1 MTTRVTL
8 FGVGR
13 VARDVTRLLRARPDF
28 SIVAAWSRN
37 SSLIGR
43 DLGEVAGGAPLGVAI
58 VNGREQALAVAAD
71 IVVIATT
78 SFLRDVAP
86 DIRAAV
92 EHERNVICT
101 AEEMAYPWLIDE
113 TIAQELDQLARQH
126 GVSVL
131 GGGVNPGFLSDALVL
146 TAASAAWDIDHIVFR
161 RAVNLSRFSATI
173 LRRLGIGF
181 SAEEFTAGTSG
192 GTIYGHIG
200 FPQSMHLVA
209 HALGERIEKIT
220 KRFEPILAERDY
232 QLDHVN
238 VRRGLTAGFRQFS
251 TAFVDGRPWF
261 DAEFLGHV
269 EPEALGA
276 TLEDSVDIEGAVPV
290 HLSIK
295 PGLKAQS
302 ASAALIANSLSRVV
316 EAPPG
321 LLTVADL
328 RPARPSRTVKSAL
341 ASAS

>member
-37 SSLIGR
+37 TGLIDK
-43 DLGEVAGGAPLGVAI
+43 DLGEVAGGTPLGVTI
-58 VNGREQALAVAAD
+58 VNNRAQALSVPAD
-71 IVVIATT
+71 IIVIATT

-86 DIRAAV
+86 DIQAGV
-92 EHERNVICT
+92 EHNRNVICT
-101 AEEMAYPWLIDE
+101 AEEMAFPWLIDE
-113 TIAQELDQLARQH
+113 AVAGELDQLARRH
-126 GVSVL
+126 GVTVL

-146 TAASAAWDIDHIVFR
+146 TAASAAWDVDHIVFK

-181 SAEEFTAGTSG
+181 SAGEFNAGTGG
-192 GTIYGHIG
+192 GTIFGHIG

-209 HALGERIEKIT
+209 HALGERVEKIT

-232 QLDHVN
+232 QLDQASVG
-238 VRRGLTAGFRQFS
+238 RGLTAGFRQFS
-251 TAFVDGRPWF
+251 TAFVNGRPWF
-261 DAEFLGHV
+261 DAEFLGHLD
-269 EPEALGA
+269 PESVGA
-276 TLEDSVDIEGAVPV
+276 TLEDSVDIEGTVPV

-295 PGLKAQS
+295 PGLRAQP

-328 RPARPSRTVKSAL
+328 RPARPSPTLKSAL
-341 ASAS
+341 AAG